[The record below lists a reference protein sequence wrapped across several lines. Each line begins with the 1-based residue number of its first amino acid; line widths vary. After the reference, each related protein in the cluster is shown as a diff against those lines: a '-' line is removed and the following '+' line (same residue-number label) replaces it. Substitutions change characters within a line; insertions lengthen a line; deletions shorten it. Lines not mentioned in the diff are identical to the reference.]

1 MEKNAGSPAAVDSDG
16 QDMVVEAFFHHAG
29 DLTVHGD
36 LSALQTLQAE
46 QWDGGN
52 AERLRRRQMGVQGTL
67 DNNRV
72 FIGMCVCVC
81 VWSLTTGTVLTEQ
94 MVEPDGHPMLDRFG

>member
-1 MEKNAGSPAAVDSDG
+1 MEESAGSPAAVDSDG
-16 QDMVVEAFFHHAG
+16 QDVVVEAFFHHAA

-52 AERLRRRQMGVQGTL
+52 RERLRRRQMGVQGTL
-67 DNNRV
+67 DNSMV
-72 FIGMCVCVC
+72 LICMCVCVC
-81 VWSLTTGTVLTEQ
+81 LL
-94 MVEPDGHPMLDRFG
+94 